1 MSINLDDLDPD
12 SPEFEAAVEAAQ
24 AIEDAE
30 REGAA
35 PEASED
41 EDEGGEEAA
50 EAQTDQPQA
59 DEPDAADTTPE
70 KPAPAASG
78 VMSKDGK
85 TVLPFAVVQSARAE
99 KKAERDARLA
109 AEAERDALRQQLE
122 DLKAGKTPTS
132 TVDDPLEAEIA
143 EASVDFPLLGK
154 LYEQNKELRKEVQAM
169 AKKAPAA
176 DTHTDAHEKS
186 PADALQ
192 DDIDAVPVLATWQ
205 ATDPEK
211 FQRAQAIDVALH
223 GSPKWR
229 DKPRAE
235 RFAQV
240 ARQVAE
246 EFDLQIDEPPAPT
259 PTKTTPSRP
268 DPKAVIAKAARAA
281 PNTLSDFKNGAPDAG
296 QERLERMPVTRQVA
310 RMAEMSDDEI
320 DAYLARVGG

>member
-1 MSINLDDLDPD
+1 MGLNLDDLDPD
-12 SPEFEAAVEAAQ
+12 SPEFDAAVEAAQ

-35 PEASED
+35 
-41 EDEGGEEAA
+41 A
-50 EAQTDQPQA
+50 EAGESNDDQGAEDDADQPQA
-59 DEPDAADTTPE
+59 SEQPAAADTTPE

-99 KKAERDARLA
+99 KKAERDARMA
-109 AEAERDALRQQLE
+109 AEAERDQLRQQLE
-122 DLKAGKTPTS
+122 DLKAGKTPAAEEG
-132 TVDDPLEAEIA
+132 DALEAEIA
-143 EASVDFPLLGK
+143 EAAVDFPLLGK
-154 LYEQNKELRKEVQAM
+154 LYEQNKELRKEVQAL
-169 AKKAPAA
+169 ASKRTPAA
-176 DTHTDAHEKS
+176 DTDTPAKS

-192 DDIDAVPVLATWQ
+192 DDIDSVPALATWQ

-229 DKPRAE
+229 DKPRHE
-235 RFAQV
+235 RFAHV

-246 EFDLQIDEPPAPT
+246 EFDIQIDEPAAPPA
-259 PTKTTPSRP
+259 TKTPSRP

-281 PNTLSDFKNGAPDAG
+281 PNTLSDFKNGAPDVG
-296 QERLERMPVTRQVA
+296 EERLERMPLTRQVA
-310 RMAEMSDDEI
+310 RMSEMSDDEI
-320 DAYLARVGG
+320 DAHLARLGG